1 MPSVSALGTDVRATC
16 TCALTA
22 CVSAMLQLTILALDS
37 GRPSLQTPA
46 SLTIFVN
53 RNPSPPRFDDEVHYA
68 TIGEYSG
75 VGTSVIQLL
84 AHDDDSPQVLPL
96 SASPQVP
103 PLSASP
109 QVPPLS
115 ASPQVPLRSA
125 SPQVPLRSASP
136 QVSQPRHRSQRLLLY
151 MSCSY
156 AATCRC
162 RRAVGGYRTSCS
174 SVKTTPATI
183 SSSVPRRAL

>member
-103 PLSASP
+103 
-109 QVPPLS
+109 
-115 ASPQVPLRSA
+115 
-125 SPQVPLRSASP
+125 LRSASP

-183 SSSVPRRAL
+183 SSSVLRRAL

>member
-115 ASPQVPLRSA
+115 ASPHGTSA
-125 SPQVPLRSASP
+125 LSLTPGTSALS
-136 QVSQPRHRSQRLLLY
+136 L
-151 MSCSY
+151 
-156 AATCRC
+156 
-162 RRAVGGYRTSCS
+162 
-174 SVKTTPATI
+174 TPGIFSLVTDHSGCCCI
-183 SSSVPRRAL
+183 

>member
-109 QVPPLS
+109 QVP
-115 ASPQVPLRSA
+115 LRSA

-183 SSSVPRRAL
+183 SSSVLRRAL